1 MNRSATAT
9 KPQETLLVD
18 DSTPS
23 QTALEPR
30 PTAQPLARQDDVT
43 LMFERFAKDP
53 AIDVDK
59 LERLMSMV
67 IENQKRQ
74 AEMEFN
80 AALSRAAKQIKAAV
94 TDDYNPQT
102 KSWFASY
109 EALDGAARPH
119 YTEHGLSLTFKTE
132 RCDIPEY
139 ITVVC
144 LAKHQ
149 AGHTERYAI
158 DMPADGKG
166 AKGGDVMT
174 KTHATGSA
182 VTYGMR
188 YLLKM
193 IFNIP
198 VKDKADD
205 DGNQAGRA
213 EDRKIPQAPKGFED
227 WWTDLQVIAADGID
241 ALDKA
246 WNDTRRGELKQFVL
260 DHYKDTWA
268 SLKKKAAGR

>member
-1 MNRSATAT
+1 VTNRSSTAT
-9 KPQETLLVD
+9 QPQTLLVED
-18 DSTPS
+18 PPAQALATVQAS
-23 QTALEPR
+23 QPM
-30 PTAQPLARQDDVT
+30 ARQDDVAT
-43 LMFERFAKDP
+43 MFERFAKDKD
-53 AIDVDK
+53 IDVDK

-67 IENQKRQ
+67 IDNQRRQ
-74 AEMEFN
+74 AEMAFN

-94 TDDYNPQT
+94 TDEFNPQT

-109 EALDGAARPH
+109 EALDKAARPH
-119 YTEHGLSLTFKTE
+119 YTENGLSLTYKTE

-144 LAKHQ
+144 LAKHED
-149 AGHTERYAI
+149 GHTERYAI

-205 DGNQAGRA
+205 DGNGADPG
-213 EDRKIPQAPKGFED
+213 DKKIPAAPKGFD
-227 WWTDLQVIAADGID
+227 GWWTDIQAAADNGID
-241 ALDKA
+241 VLDKA
-246 WNDTRRGELKQFVL
+246 WADTKRGEFKQFVL
-260 DHYKDTWA
+260 DHYRNEYNA
-268 SLKKKAAGR
+268 LKKKASGR